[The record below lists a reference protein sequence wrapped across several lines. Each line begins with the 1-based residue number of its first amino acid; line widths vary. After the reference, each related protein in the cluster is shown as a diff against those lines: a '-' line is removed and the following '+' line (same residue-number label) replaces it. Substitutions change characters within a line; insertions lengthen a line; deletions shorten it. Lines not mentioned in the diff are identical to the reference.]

1 MKNGNNILIKMNE
14 KICIYVCI
22 FYNCK
27 KKKFVGKFKNFWIV
41 IFRVLEVVFE
51 GGGRMF

>member
-14 KICIYVCI
+14 KICTYVCI

-27 KKKFVGKFKNFWIV
+27 KKKPAGKSKNPWTAIL
-41 IFRVLEVVFE
+41 RVLEVVSE